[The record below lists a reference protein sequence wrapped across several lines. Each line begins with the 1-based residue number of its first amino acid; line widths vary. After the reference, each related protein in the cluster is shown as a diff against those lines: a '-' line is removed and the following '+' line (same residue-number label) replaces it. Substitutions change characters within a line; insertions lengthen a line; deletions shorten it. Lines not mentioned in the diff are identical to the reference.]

1 MGEDRGGREGHP
13 QPGPWLAQLHRPS
26 GRGPG
31 GLAGAESD
39 PCRLGGGGNKGKGRN
54 RGREGEGQGEGGG
67 QYLSDAKR
75 DVAHVEAPGLSS
87 HLAPDHRHR
96 RWGHSQTIRGHGGKE
111 GGGWNL
117 TRSFKKRRKGQQVS
131 GHPWTSA
138 PQPSHPPAPGLGRT
152 DGPAAEGGPPEASSP
167 LHHGAAEGRK
177 PELPGHRPHPLP
189 KNGACLLRPQPSSH
203 RAHLAWPCT
212 AWG

>member
-39 PCRLGGGGNKGKGRN
+39 PCRWGRE
-54 RGREGEGQGEGGG
+54 GREGEEQGEGRGGAEQGGG

-87 HLAPDHRHR
+87 HLASNHGHRC
-96 RWGHSQTIRGHGGKE
+96 WGHSQAIRGHGGKE

-117 TRSFKKRRKGQQVS
+117 TRSFKKGRKGQWVS
-131 GHPWTSA
+131 GNPWTSA
-138 PQPSHPPAPGLGRT
+138 PQP
-152 DGPAAEGGPPEASSP
+152 
-167 LHHGAAEGRK
+167 
-177 PELPGHRPHPLP
+177 PHP
-189 KNGACLLRPQPSSH
+189 GED
-203 RAHLAWPCT
+203 
-212 AWG
+212 